1 MPGKAQDD
9 SRIVSVRLPDALIRR
24 LDRLLDWRATSRRVP
39 SSRNAAIREALSH
52 WLDDQ
57 EQLTGLVAPDPLCR
71 QFRAAY
77 DRAGHGCD
85 WVPIHRLRQQLQWP
99 SERFDAVV
107 EGLRAAH
114 HVELD
119 GAEPGELSAQEVH
132 ESYHV
137 HGHCYSML
145 RWCD

>member
-1 MPGKAQDD
+1 
-9 SRIVSVRLPDALIRR
+9 
-24 LDRLLDWRATSRRVP
+24 
-39 SSRNAAIREALSH
+39 
-52 WLDDQ
+52 
-57 EQLTGLVAPDPLCR
+57 
-71 QFRAAY
+71 
-77 DRAGHGCD
+77 
-85 WVPIHRLRQQLQWP
+85 
-99 SERFDAVV
+99 V